1 MKTIY
6 HPTYVLLV
14 EKLIVERKSSGLTQ
28 AQLASKLGKHQSYVA
43 KVEGCERK
51 LDVIELV
58 DWCKALGVVAS
69 GYVKDIEKF

>member
-1 MKTIY
+1 LKTIY

>member
-14 EKLIVERKSSGLTQ
+14 DKLIAERKSSGVTQ

-43 KVEGCERK
+43 KVEVCERK
-51 LDVIELV
+51 LDVIEFV
-58 DWCKALGVVAS
+58 EWCKALGLVAS
-69 GYVKDIEKF
+69 NYVRDIE